1 MQQLINDSFGLKSI
15 DLERVCEIFS
25 NFTEIEK
32 AVIFGSRAMGKQK
45 PYSDIDIALY
55 GKSIDLTI
63 LNKIENQ
70 LDDLLLP
77 YKFDVCVFEKL
88 NNHDLISHI
97 ERVGINLYLKS

>member
-1 MQQLINDSFGLKSI
+1 MQVFKDDSFGLKSTE
-15 DLERVCEIFS
+15 LERICKTFS
-25 NFTEIEK
+25 NFAEIEK
-32 AVIFGSRAMGKQK
+32 AVIFGSRAKGNQK

-63 LNKIENQ
+63 QNKIENQ

-88 NNHDLISHI
+88 DNQDIINHI
-97 ERVGINLYLKS
+97 ERVGIILYLRS

>member
-1 MQQLINDSFGLKSI
+1 
-15 DLERVCEIFS
+15 
-25 NFTEIEK
+25 
-32 AVIFGSRAMGKQK
+32 MGKQK